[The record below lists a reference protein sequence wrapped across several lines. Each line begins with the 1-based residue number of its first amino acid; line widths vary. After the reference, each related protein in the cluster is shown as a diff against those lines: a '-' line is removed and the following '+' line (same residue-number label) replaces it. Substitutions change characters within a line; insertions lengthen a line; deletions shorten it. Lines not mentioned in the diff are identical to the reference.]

1 MSRQGAGDEPGLF
14 ERLRALWA
22 SRILRLV
29 SIVVGVAA
37 VAVILLM
44 LVFPTKAYFQ
54 QRDRISEAEATLDA
68 LREESAE
75 LQAQVDAGTDPVV
88 VERVAREQLSLIRE
102 GDQLYRLSVDPADAV
117 DLPASWPL
125 PGVRHLLTGE

>member
-1 MSRQGAGDEPGLF
+1 MSRQGVGDAPGFF

-22 SRILRLV
+22 SRLLRLLSV
-29 SIVVGVAA
+29 VVGFAA

-44 LVFPTKAYFQ
+44 LVFPTQAYFQ
-54 QRDRISEAEATLDA
+54 QRDRISDAEANLDA

-88 VERVAREQLSLIRE
+88 VERIAREQLSLIRD

-117 DLPASWPL
+117 DLPPSWPL